1 LTINISFGQE
11 VEQVSHTAI
20 LKASKQNP
28 RIARFF
34 FGNLQSRSVSNNLK
48 HHQLIVRILTYISI
62 FLFSVSI
69 YGQALSTPHYKSFND
84 FYGKIADKKKLKFTN
99 LPLTDTL
106 TQTKRIGKDLIQ
118 KTFSLKFSDCDLKF
132 VTTKKFG
139 DRYPYPGA
147 SYIFYNNQKILPDT
161 NIGFERLAIKSATK
175 IVLNGTSFLVL
186 SCWAPDCTGTF
197 CRAEYDQLFQI
208 KGKEI
213 KHQVICGWQ
222 LPKNIYCDLNND
234 RKLDLIYFVG
244 NCFFKN
250 GSIKTND
257 SDKYFFC
264 IQAKTL
270 ENNSWVALT
279 DKYKKPYYIY
289 FQVDDFFE
297 LDTFK
302 VIDYNWM
309 TEL

>member
-1 LTINISFGQE
+1 M
-11 VEQVSHTAI
+11 A
-20 LKASKQNP
+20 
-28 RIARFF
+28 
-34 FGNLQSRSVSNNLK
+34 
-48 HHQLIVRILTYISI
+48 
-62 FLFSVSI
+62 
-69 YGQALSTPHYKSFND
+69 
-84 FYGKIADKKKLKFTN
+84 
-99 LPLTDTL
+99 DTL

-118 KTFSLKFSDCDLKF
+118 KTFRLKFSDCDLKF
-132 VTTKKFG
+132 VTIKKVG
-139 DRYPYPGA
+139 DRYSYPGT

-161 NIGFERLAIKSATK
+161 NIGFGGLAITSATK
-175 IVLNGTSFLVL
+175 FVLNGTTFLVL

-213 KHQVICGWQ
+213 KHQVIYGWQ

-234 RKLDLIYFVG
+234 GQLDLISFVG
-244 NCFFKN
+244 NCFSKN
-250 GSIKTND
+250 NSIETNNP
-257 SDKYFFC
+257 DKYFFC
-264 IQAKTL
+264 VQAKTL

-279 DKYKKPYYIY
+279 DKNKKPYYIY

-302 VIDYNWM
+302 IIDYNWM